1 VSDLIHEDETIN
13 PRRNHSRMNNRIRVK
28 GFILLAAIIVSS
40 YALAAG
46 ESANHAAAVA
56 VADGNALYAS
66 KCATCHGKDGRGIP
80 NWRSKGQPDFTD
92 AKWQKAK
99 TDAQISDATKNG
111 KGKYMPAF
119 KAKMSDEEIA
129 AVVARVRSFGK
140 K

>member
-1 VSDLIHEDETIN
+1 
-13 PRRNHSRMNNRIRVK
+13 MNKRIRVK

-40 YALAAG
+40 YALADG
-46 ESANHAAAVA
+46 GSPNNAVA
-56 VADGNALYAS
+56 VAAADGNALYVS

-99 TDAQISDATKNG
+99 TDAQISDVTKNG

-129 AVVARVRSFGK
+129 AVVARVRAFGK